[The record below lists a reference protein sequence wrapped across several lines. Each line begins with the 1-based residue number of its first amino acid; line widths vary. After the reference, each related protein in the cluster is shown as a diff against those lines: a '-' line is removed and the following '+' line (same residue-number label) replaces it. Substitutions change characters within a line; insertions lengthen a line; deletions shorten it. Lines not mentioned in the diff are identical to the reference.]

1 MYQNSGRCSLPRIG
15 LRFRMAVTALVC
27 AFLLAVPGEAK
38 TKPDRPST
46 RGWLAEKVRHELVTL
61 PYYGVFDN
69 LEFQIA
75 SADTVI
81 LSGQVTRPTLK
92 KDAENVVRRIE
103 GVNKVVNKIEVLPVS
118 FHDDDLRRAAYRMIF
133 SRTGLDRYALG
144 AVPSIH
150 IIVKNGHITLTG
162 VVATEA
168 DKNLAGI
175 TARQVPLAFGVTNNL
190 RVEKRG

>member
-1 MYQNSGRCSLPRIG
+1 
-15 LRFRMAVTALVC
+15 MALAALAC
-27 AFLLAVPGEAK
+27 AFFLAAPSEAK
-38 TKPDRPST
+38 AKPDRAPT
-46 RGWLAEKVRHELVTL
+46 RAWLAEKVRHELVTL

-69 LEFQIA
+69 LEYRITGV
-75 SADTVI
+75 DTVV

-103 GVNKVVNKIEVLPVS
+103 GVNKVVNRIEVLPLS
-118 FHDDDLRRAAYRMIF
+118 PHDDDLRIATYRALF
-133 SRTGLDRYALG
+133 SRPGLDRYALG